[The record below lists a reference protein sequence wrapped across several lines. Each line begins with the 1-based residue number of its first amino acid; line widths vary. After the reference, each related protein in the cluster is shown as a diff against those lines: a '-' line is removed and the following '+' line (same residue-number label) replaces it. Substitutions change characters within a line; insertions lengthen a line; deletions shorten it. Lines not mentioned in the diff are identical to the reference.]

1 MEGAYLVPRVTPP
14 VPGRDDGYFWDGVA
28 AGRLLGRRCAACSYL
43 QHPPSP
49 MCPRC
54 GSVDWEVIDLAGTGS
69 VYSWIISRHP
79 SQPDDEPR
87 VVALVELD
95 EGVRM
100 VTNLR
105 GVEAADVRVGLRVG
119 VGFQEIDGTAL
130 PQFSPLGGQS

>member
-1 MEGAYLVPRVTPP
+1 
-14 VPGRDDGYFWDGVA
+14 
-28 AGRLLGRRCAACSYL
+28 
-43 QHPPSP
+43 
-49 MCPRC
+49 MCPQC

-87 VVALVELD
+87 IVALVELD

-105 GVEAADVRVGLRVG
+105 DVEAADVHAGLRVG

-130 PQFSPLGGQS
+130 PQFSPLKGQS